1 MKTNILEIIQA
12 YKNDHIDD
20 KQAINELCDL
30 FSVSKLESQVYD
42 VEVAL
47 NEAICNCENEYW
59 KEDEGGDWYC
69 TIHDE
74 QA

>member
-30 FSVSKLESQVYD
+30 FSVSKLESQGYD
-42 VEVAL
+42 VEVAF